1 MAQHLSRFE
10 LENQK
15 LAEIAKRADLDG
27 LTGCL
32 NREGW
37 ERLAVQE
44 FSRLKRQLDQTT
56 STLLMLDIDRFKQV
70 NDNYGHLVG
79 DNVLKQVVK
88 IAQQQLRESD
98 LLGRFEGEEF
108 LILLPD
114 TEEQE
119 AEILADRL
127 RTAIRETKL
136 ENVPAV
142 TVSIGLSQHQA
153 SLANLERWIEI
164 TDGALYLA
172 KAKGRDRVQIA

>member
-1 MAQHLSRFE
+1 MQLNQSPYTDLDIECWPAHEGEPSERKNYQMQVARMAQHLSRFE

-37 ERLAVQE
+37 ERLSIQE

-79 DNVLKQVVK
+79 DKVLKQVVK
-88 IAQQQLRESD
+88 IAQQPS
-98 LLGRFEGEEF
+98 
-108 LILLPD
+108 
-114 TEEQE
+114 
-119 AEILADRL
+119 
-127 RTAIRETKL
+127 
-136 ENVPAV
+136 
-142 TVSIGLSQHQA
+142 LSQ
-153 SLANLERWIEI
+153 L
-164 TDGALYLA
+164 D
-172 KAKGRDRVQIA
+172 

>member
-1 MAQHLSRFE
+1 MQVARMAQHLSRFE

-37 ERLAVQE
+37 ERLSIQE

-79 DNVLKQVVK
+79 DKVLKQVVK
-88 IAQQQLRESD
+88 IAQQPS
-98 LLGRFEGEEF
+98 
-108 LILLPD
+108 
-114 TEEQE
+114 
-119 AEILADRL
+119 
-127 RTAIRETKL
+127 
-136 ENVPAV
+136 
-142 TVSIGLSQHQA
+142 LSQ
-153 SLANLERWIEI
+153 L
-164 TDGALYLA
+164 D
-172 KAKGRDRVQIA
+172 

>member
-1 MAQHLSRFE
+1 M
-10 LENQK
+10 
-15 LAEIAKRADLDG
+15 
-27 LTGCL
+27 
-32 NREGW
+32 
-37 ERLAVQE
+37 
-44 FSRLKRQLDQTT
+44 KRQLDQTT
-56 STLLMLDIDRFKQV
+56 STLLMLDIDRFKQL

-142 TVSIGLSQHQA
+142 TVSIGLSKHQA

>member
-1 MAQHLSRFE
+1 M
-10 LENQK
+10 
-15 LAEIAKRADLDG
+15 
-27 LTGCL
+27 
-32 NREGW
+32 
-37 ERLAVQE
+37 
-44 FSRLKRQLDQTT
+44 KRQLDQTT

-119 AEILADRL
+119 AEILADQL
-127 RTAIRETKL
+127 RTTIRETKL

>member
-1 MAQHLSRFE
+1 MR
-10 LENQK
+10 K
-15 LAEIAKRADLDG
+15 
-27 LTGCL
+27 
-32 NREGW
+32 
-37 ERLAVQE
+37 
-44 FSRLKRQLDQTT
+44 
-56 STLLMLDIDRFKQV
+56 
-70 NDNYGHLVG
+70 NDC
-79 DNVLKQVVK
+79 
-88 IAQQQLRESD
+88 R
-98 LLGRFEGEEF
+98 LGRFGGEEF

-127 RTAIRETKL
+127 RTATRETKL